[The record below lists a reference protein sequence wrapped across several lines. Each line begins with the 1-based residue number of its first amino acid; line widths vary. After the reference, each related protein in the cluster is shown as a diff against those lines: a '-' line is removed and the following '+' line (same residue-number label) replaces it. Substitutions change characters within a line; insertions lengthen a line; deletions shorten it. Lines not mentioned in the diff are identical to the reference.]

1 MTKAVVNM
9 GTVRGKRPVE
19 DSTSVSATSEEPV
32 MTAVNAADPMTSTN
46 LIP

>member
-1 MTKAVVNM
+1 MAAVLI
-9 GTVRGKRPVE
+9 KRPVE

-32 MTAVNAADPMTSTN
+32 MAALNAADPMTSTN